1 MFLLRGQK
9 LDKKI
14 PSNEKKIQDFLTSH
28 YEKMQF
34 EKWNI
39 EEFEKTFKYLK
50 QKKPAA
56 FDDLSRN
63 TVTDAYARLTNVLF
77 HVLKVSIQ

>member
-1 MFLLRGQK
+1 MSLYKIHKTFLKNSKMFLLRGPK

-34 EKWNI
+34 EK
-39 EEFEKTFKYLK
+39 
-50 QKKPAA
+50 
-56 FDDLSRN
+56 
-63 TVTDAYARLTNVLF
+63 
-77 HVLKVSIQ
+77 